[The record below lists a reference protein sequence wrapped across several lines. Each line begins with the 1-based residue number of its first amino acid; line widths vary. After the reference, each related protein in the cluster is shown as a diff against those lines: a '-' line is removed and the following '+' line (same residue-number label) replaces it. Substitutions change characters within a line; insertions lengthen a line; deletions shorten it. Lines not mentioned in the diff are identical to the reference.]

1 MSDGRPD
8 LSTLLPALAGAAEL
22 YLSRHGANGRE
33 LEPLRALFALTR
45 QALEPKPVNL
55 NSTVRRAEPLL
66 ARLVGSEVTLST
78 LPVALR
84 ASVLADPGELEHA
97 LAHVVANAA
106 EACGPGGRV
115 TVETANVSVAEDRSG
130 GTLDVPPG
138 KYVMLGVTDDG
149 AGMDRATAERA
160 LEPLYTTKDG
170 SHRGLGLTVAYGI
183 VRQLG
188 GDVSISSDEGKG
200 TAVKFY
206 LPLADAPGASDAGET
221 EGGTGTI
228 LLADDNDQV
237 RAWAREVLELYGY
250 SVLEAADGEK
260 ALKVASGHDGNIDL
274 LVTDVVM
281 PALGGPE
288 LAERLAGARPG
299 LRVLL
304 ISGYTDRGI
313 VEHGVLPRD
322 ARFLQ
327 KPFSAS
333 ALGEAVREL
342 LA

>member
-1 MSDGRPD
+1 MVSRRPD
-8 LSTLLPALAGAAEL
+8 LSTLLPALAGTAEL
-22 YLSRHGANGRE
+22 HLARSGATARE
-33 LEPLRALFALTR
+33 LEPLRALVALTR
-45 QALEPKPVNL
+45 LALEPKPVNL
-55 NSTVRRAEPLL
+55 NTTVRRAEPLL
-66 ARLVGSEVTLST
+66 ARLVGPDVTLST

-97 LAHVVANAA
+97 LANVVANAA
-106 EACGPGGRV
+106 EASRPGGRV
-115 TVETANVSVAEDRSG
+115 TVETANVTVGKDRAS
-130 GTLDVPPG
+130 GTLAPG
-138 KYVMLGVTDDG
+138 TYVMLGVSDDG
-149 AGMDRATAERA
+149 AGMDRQTAERA
-160 LEPLYTTKDG
+160 LEPLFSTKDG
-170 SHRGLGLTVAYGI
+170 SPRGLGLTVAYGI

-188 GDVSISSDEGKG
+188 GDVSISSEEGQG
-200 TAVKFY
+200 TSVKLY
-206 LPLADAPGASDAGET
+206 LPLADAPGVADTAET
-221 EGGTGTI
+221 EGGSGTI
-228 LLADDNDQV
+228 LLADDNEQV
-237 RAWAREVLELYGY
+237 RGWAREVLELYGY

-260 ALKVASGHDGNIDL
+260 ALEVASGHDGDIDL

-288 LAERLAGARPG
+288 LAERLATARPG